1 VKQKALYLMKSKSS
15 RLPGDKM
22 SISEQTTGKS
32 LVVFV
37 DKTGAGE
44 KQ

>member
-1 VKQKALYLMKSKSS
+1 MKLGLS
-15 RLPGDKM
+15 RLPDEKM
-22 SISEQTTGKS
+22 FISEQTAGKS